1 VRRKLFEWGAPEE
14 IYDEIEQNLYKNDF
28 LNDERFCRAYVH
40 DKLEYQHWGRLKIR
54 AGLQALKLPESLIR
68 MALSEIEEE
77 KYISILHHVAA
88 QKQAATQEQL
98 LRFLL
103 QRGFTYDEIK
113 STIK

>member
-1 VRRKLFEWGAPEE
+1 
-14 IYDEIEQNLYKNDF
+14 
-28 LNDERFCRAYVH
+28 
-40 DKLEYQHWGRLKIR
+40 
-54 AGLQALKLPESLIR
+54 
-68 MALSEIEEE
+68 MALSEIDEE